1 MNLGF
6 WICLDDSVLCLKFCM
21 YIYSSCAP
29 IFFPQNICIV
39 ISLFFFLFLPFF
51 FLNSFILFFYLFI
64 FSLCFFLLFFVAVGL
79 PVYLNIK
86 VEGL

>member
-1 MNLGF
+1 
-6 WICLDDSVLCLKFCM
+6 M

-29 IFFPQNICIV
+29 IFPQNICIV

-51 FLNSFILFFYLFI
+51 LNLFI
-64 FSLCFFLLFFVAVGL
+64 FFFFLLFFVAVGL

>member
-1 MNLGF
+1 MFEILYVYIIF
-6 WICLDDSVLCLKFCM
+6 LC
-21 YIYSSCAP
+21 SN
-29 IFFPQNICIV
+29 FFPQNICIV
-39 ISLFFFLFLPFF
+39 ISLFFFFLFLPFF
-51 FLNSFILFFYLFI
+51 FFNLFFIFFILFF